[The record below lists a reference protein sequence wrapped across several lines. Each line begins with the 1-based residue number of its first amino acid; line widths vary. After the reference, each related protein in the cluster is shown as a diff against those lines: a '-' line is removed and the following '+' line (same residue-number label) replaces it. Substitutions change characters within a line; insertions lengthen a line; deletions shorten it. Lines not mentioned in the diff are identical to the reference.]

1 MILPSGDKYWT
12 LHKVNIDVMQARSLS
27 RVNLCVEKFIVL
39 FVYIEEY
46 GIVTLWRHE
55 AVELQLHAVWAS
67 ALGGEGVQLYGSD
80 SWTPLAT
87 GEATL

>member
-1 MILPSGDKYWT
+1 MVLPSGDKYCT
-12 LHKVNIDVMQARSLS
+12 LHKLSIDVTQAHSLS
-27 RVNLCVEKFIVL
+27 SVNLCVEKFIGL

-46 GIVTLWRHE
+46 GIVRLWRHE

-80 SWTPLAT
+80 SWTQLTT

>member
-46 GIVTLWRHE
+46 GIVTL
-55 AVELQLHAVWAS
+55 
-67 ALGGEGVQLYGSD
+67 
-80 SWTPLAT
+80 
-87 GEATL
+87 